1 MTDTTR
7 SPEEIE
13 REIETERSELQ
24 RTIDDLQE
32 RLSFDGLM
40 RSVTDSVTDN
50 ASDIGRTI
58 STTVQR
64 NPVPIALVG
73 AGLAWLAVSNAR
85 SSHDDPHY
93 AGEVDYRGQ
102 RDYARS
108 GRLGADPYLSR
119 KYGTDKMDEP
129 RGPVHATPED
139 HGDSPWEESRSRGG
153 ALRDRARGAM
163 GGARGKFGEYRER
176 ARARGKSMGASARSL
191 RERIAD
197 GTHGMSEEGKKRVIA
212 ARTRAYEA
220 QVKAEYYARKGRD
233 SAASMYDQQP
243 LLGGL
248 LAMAAG
254 AAVAAMLP
262 RTRQEDEAFGTYR
275 DDLMDE
281 AYRVYEEERARLTDV
296 AKATAED
303 AKEQAQGLART
314 VQEDLKDAATDV
326 QGRAREAAEHVADTA
341 KSEAQKKDVG
351 ASAQAEA
358 EKARQKAGGH

>member
-1 MTDTTR
+1 MTDQTR
-7 SPEEIE
+7 TPEEIE
-13 REIETERSELQ
+13 REIETERSDLQ

-32 RLSFDGLM
+32 RLSLDGIM
-40 RSVTDSVTDN
+40 RSVTDGVTDN

-85 SSHDDPHY
+85 GRDDDARY
-93 AGEVDYRGQ
+93 AGEVDYRDQ

-139 HGDSPWEESRSRGG
+139 HGDSPWNETRSRGG
-153 ALRDRARGAM
+153 ALKDRLRGKV
-163 GGARGKFGEYRER
+163 GGARGKFGEYRDR
-176 ARARGKSMGASARSL
+176 ARARGVAAGASARSL
-191 RERIAD
+191 RDRIAD

-220 QVKAEYYARKGRD
+220 QVKAEYYARQGRD
-233 SAASMYDQQP
+233 SAKGLYEQQP

-262 RTRQEDEAFGTYR
+262 RTQREDEAFGAYR

-281 AYRVYEEERARLTDV
+281 AWHVYEEERARLTDV
-296 AKATAED
+296 ARATAED
-303 AKEQAQGLART
+303 AREQAEGLART
-314 VQEDLKDAATDV
+314 VQDDLKDAAADV
-326 QGRAREAAEHVADTA
+326 QGRAREAANHVADTA
-341 KSEAQKKDVG
+341 KSEAEKKDVG
-351 ASAQAEA
+351 ATAQAEA
-358 EKARQKAGGH
+358 EKAKQKAGGH

>member
-1 MTDTTR
+1 MTDQTR

-13 REIETERSELQ
+13 REIETERSDLQ

-32 RLSFDGLM
+32 RLSFDGIM

-85 SSHDDPHY
+85 GDNDDARY

-119 KYGTDKMDEP
+119 KYGTDKMDQP
-129 RGPVHATPED
+129 RGPVAEPED
-139 HGDSPWEESRSRGG
+139 HGDSPWNETRSRGG
-153 ALRDRARGAM
+153 ALKDRVRGKM
-163 GGARGKFGEYRER
+163 GGARGKIGEYRD
-176 ARARGKSMGASARSL
+176 RARGRGAAMGASARSL
-191 RERIAD
+191 RDRIAD
-197 GTHGMSEEGKKRVIA
+197 GTHGMTEEGKRRVIA

-220 QVKAEYYARKGRD
+220 QVKAEFYARRGRD
-233 SAASMYDQQP
+233 SAAGLYEQQP

-262 RTRQEDEAFGTYR
+262 RTQREDEVFGAYR
-275 DDLMDE
+275 DELMDE
-281 AYRVYEEERARLTDV
+281 AWHVYEEERARLTDV
-296 AKATAED
+296 ARATAED
-303 AKEQAQGLART
+303 AREQAQGLART
-314 VQEDLKDAATDV
+314 VQDDLKDAAADV
-326 QGRAREAAEHVADTA
+326 QGQARDAADHVAETA
-341 KSEAQKKDVG
+341 KSEAQKQDVG

-358 EKARQKAGGH
+358 EKAKQKAGGH

>member
-1 MTDTTR
+1 MTDQTR

-13 REIETERSELQ
+13 REIETERSQLQ

-32 RLSFDGLM
+32 RLSLDGIM

-50 ASDIGRTI
+50 ASDIGLTI
-58 STTVQR
+58 SRTVQR
-64 NPVPIALVG
+64 NPVPIALMG

-85 SSHDDPHY
+85 GSHEDERY

-119 KYGTDKMDEP
+119 KYGTDKMNEP
-129 RGPVHATPED
+129 RGPVATPED
-139 HGDSPWEESRSRGG
+139 HGDSPWNESRSRGG
-153 ALRDRARGAM
+153 ALRDRVSGAK
-163 GGARGKFGEYRER
+163 GKFGEYRDR
-176 ARARGKSMGASARSL
+176 ARSRGASVGASARSL
-191 RERIAD
+191 RDRISD
-197 GTHGMSEEGKKRVIA
+197 GTHDMSEEAKKRVIA

-220 QVKAEYYARKGRD
+220 QVKAEFYARKGRD
-233 SAASMYDQQP
+233 SAAGLYEQQP

-262 RTRQEDEAFGTYR
+262 RTQREDEAFGAYR

-281 AYRVYEEERARLTDV
+281 AWHVYEDERARLTEV

-303 AKEQAQGLART
+303 AREQAQGIART
-314 VQEDLKDAATDV
+314 VQEDLKDAAADV
-326 QGRAREAAEHVADTA
+326 QGRAREAANHVADTA
-341 KSEAQKKDVG
+341 KSEAQKKDLG
-351 ASAQAEA
+351 ATAQSEA
-358 EKARQKAGGH
+358 EKAKQKAGGH

>member
-1 MTDTTR
+1 MTDQTR

-13 REIETERSELQ
+13 REIATERSELQ

-32 RLSFDGLM
+32 RLSLDGIM
-40 RSVTDSVTDN
+40 RTVTDSVSDN
-50 ASDIGRTI
+50 ASDIGRTL

-85 SSHDDPHY
+85 GDHDERY

-119 KYGTDKMDEP
+119 KYGTDKLDEP

-139 HGDSPWEESRSRGG
+139 HGDSPWNEPRSRGG
-153 ALRDRARGAM
+153 ALKDRVRGKM
-163 GGARGKFGEYRER
+163 GGAKGKLGEYRER
-176 ARARGKSMGASARSL
+176 ARGRGASMGASARSL
-191 RERIAD
+191 CDRISD
-197 GTHGMSEEGKKRVIA
+197 GTQGMSEEGKKRVIA

-220 QVKAEYYARKGRD
+220 QVKAEYYARQGRD
-233 SAASMYDQQP
+233 SAKSMYDQQP

-262 RTRQEDEAFGTYR
+262 RTQREDEAFGAYR
-275 DDLMDE
+275 DQLMDE
-281 AYRVYEEERARLTDV
+281 AYHVYEEERARLTDV

-303 AKEQAQGLART
+303 ARDQAQGLART
-314 VQEDLKDAATDV
+314 VQDDLKDAATDV

-351 ASAQAEA
+351 ATAQAEA
-358 EKARQKAGGH
+358 DKAKEKTGGK

>member
-32 RLSFDGLM
+32 RLSLDGLM
-40 RSVTDSVTDN
+40 RSVTDSLSDN
-50 ASDIGRTI
+50 ASDIGQTVSR
-58 STTVQR
+58 TVQR

-85 SSHDDPHY
+85 GGGDDERY

-119 KYGTDKMDEP
+119 KYGTGKMDEP
-129 RGPVHATPED
+129 RGPVPGDIDE
-139 HGDSPWEESRSRGG
+139 DSPWHEERG
-153 ALRDRARGAM
+153 RFARM
-163 GGARGKFGEYRER
+163 RGKVGGKMAGAKGRMGRYREEMR
-176 ARARGKSMGASARSL
+176 RRGTEWGASARQM
-191 RERIAD
+191 RERLSD
-197 GTHGMSEEGKKRVIA
+197 GTQNMSDEGRKRVIA

-233 SAASMYDQQP
+233 SAAGMYQDQP
-243 LLGGL
+243 ILGGL
-248 LAMAAG
+248 LALAAG
-254 AAVAAMLP
+254 AAVGMMLP
-262 RTRQEDEAFGTYR
+262 RTQREDAYFGSYR

-281 AYRVYEEERARLTDV
+281 AYRVYNEERARLADV
-296 AKATAED
+296 AKTTAED
-303 AKEQAQGLART
+303 ARHQAEDLARH
-314 VQEDLKDAATDV
+314 VREDLKDTATDV
-326 QGRAREAAEHVADTA
+326 QGRARDAAHHVADTA

-358 EKARQKAGGH
+358 EKAKQKAGQS

>member
-1 MTDTTR
+1 MTDQTR

-13 REIETERSELQ
+13 REIATERSELQ

-32 RLSFDGLM
+32 RLSFDGIM
-40 RSVTDSVTDN
+40 RSVTDSVSDN

-58 STTVQR
+58 SDTVQR

-85 SSHDDPHY
+85 SGQDDERY

-129 RGPVHATPED
+129 RGPVATPED
-139 HGDSPWEESRSRGG
+139 HGDSPWNETRSRGG
-153 ALRDRARGAM
+153 ALRDRMSGAM
-163 GGARGKFGEYRER
+163 GGAKGKFSEYRDR
-176 ARARGKSMGASARSL
+176 ARTRGAAAGASARSL
-191 RERIAD
+191 RDRISD
-197 GTHGMSEEGKKRVIA
+197 GTHGMSDEAKKRVIS

-220 QVKAEYYARKGRD
+220 QVKAEFYARKGRD
-233 SAASMYDQQP
+233 SAAGLYEQQP

-262 RTRQEDEAFGTYR
+262 RTQREDEAFGAYR

-281 AYRVYEEERARLTDV
+281 ARHVYEEERARLTDV
-296 AKATAED
+296 ARATAED
-303 AKEQAQGLART
+303 AREQAQGLARA
-314 VQEDLKDAATDV
+314 VQDDLKDAATDV

-341 KSEAQKKDVG
+341 KSEAQKKDLG
-351 ASAQAEA
+351 ATAQDEA
-358 EKARQKAGGH
+358 DKAKQKAGGH